1 MLPRPFGEGWGEGLR
16 CWMCFLWFD
25 GWLTLRAPA
34 GRDARPAA
42 HLLFFASP
50 KKSRQKKGDPTGR
63 VPSLRCGQPA
73 MLAPGAV
80 LRNSLRSLRS
90 LRSNSRSKSVHEAW
104 ACCAAHARPTP
115 CASRHGQ
122 RGVEPQHGPSLRS
135 APGLA
140 VGGAERSDG
149 PNGFSTPWRLRLRRG
164 AFGVARAAQHACA
177 SSTGSRGVFERRERS
192 ERSEFHRAPR
202 KRCDAGLP
210 RSEAQGSQT
219 WGRFLLPPFLV
230 RTRKGGALPGA
241 HPGQPMHAEPAAAK
255 AAGTEPTPAAH
266 HPHPLPKGARE
277 QDRST
282 ARWGATQTPGRPS
295 PPPSHQRGEGARQGR
310 GRKAGEVA

>member
-1 MLPRPFGEGWGEGLR
+1 MCGLAPSPLWGEGWGEGLR

-25 GWLTLRAPA
+25 GWLTLHAPA
-34 GRDARPAA
+34 GRDVRPAA
-42 HLLFFASP
+42 HLLSFASP
-50 KKSRQKKGDPTGR
+50 KESRQRKGDPTGR

-90 LRSNSRSKSVHEAW
+90 LRSNNRSKPDHDAW

-122 RGVEPQHGPSLRS
+122 RGLELQHGPSLRS

-140 VGGAERSDG
+140 VGGAERSEG
-149 PNGFSTPWRLRLRRG
+149 PCGFSTPLRLRLWRS
-164 AFGVARAAQHACA
+164 ACGVARAAQHARA
-177 SSTGSRGVFERRERS
+177 SWTDSPRLFERSERS
-192 ERSEFHRAPR
+192 ERSEFCGAPR

-230 RTRKGGALPGA
+230 RTRKGGAPPGA
-241 HPGQPMHAEPAAAK
+241 HPGQRAHEAPATK
-255 AAGTEPTPAAH
+255 QTTSTIRTP
-266 HPHPLPKGARE
+266 E
-277 QDRST
+277 S
-282 ARWGATQTPGRPS
+282 PS
-295 PPPSHQRGEGARQGR
+295 PPPSPQRGEGAKLR
-310 GRKAGEVA
+310 